1 MGSPAGYIPSNPILE
16 KAVKKL
22 MKMGLVKMV
31 KGDDGD
37 FYYDLTEKGKRMGVI
52 LSDQYIPR

>member
-1 MGSPAGYIPSNPILE
+1 MNNPAGYIPSTPVLD

-31 KGDDGD
+31 RGDDGD
-37 FYYDLTEKGKRMGVI
+37 FYYDLTEKGKKMGVI